1 MDKVL
6 LERLSVITDEE
17 KAYLDGKKDV
27 LKDIYFSKEST
38 VSDSKLFASSGR
50 KGINQVEVRT
60 HTRFIDFPL
69 HSHDFVEMMYVADGS
84 IVHVTDEGKEIV
96 LKKGGVLLMNR
107 HVKHAIK
114 RADAGDI
121 GINFIISPTLF
132 ETVVREVNESPIIT
146 DFLIENLRND
156 GKPVL
161 LQYDVAG
168 VLPIENLMENLIYAV
183 VYNKHKEPHI
193 LYKTLSLMLTYFVVV
208 EDILV
213 NKYSTSDYTEQLKNK
228 IENYIRTNYKDA
240 SLTVLASTLGLSH
253 TYLCKWISAN
263 MDCGF
268 KEMLVEQRFKMA
280 EYLLKTTDLSISD
293 VAAAV
298 GYENA
303 SYFYRCFRT
312 RYGDTPK
319 GVRKKKEV

>member
-1 MDKVL
+1 MDKAL
-6 LERLSVITDEE
+6 LDRLSDITDEE

-27 LKDIYFSKEST
+27 LRDIYFEKGT
-38 VSDSKLFASSGR
+38 IVSDSKLFSSSGK
-50 KGINQVEVRT
+50 KGINQVEART

-69 HSHDFVEMMYVADGS
+69 HGHDFVEMMYVASGN
-84 IVHVTDEGKEIV
+84 IVHITEDGEEIV

-107 HVKHAIK
+107 HVKHSIK
-114 RADAGDI
+114 RADIDDI
-121 GINFIISPTLF
+121 GINFIIPSPVF

-146 DFLIENLRND
+146 DFLIENLRNN
-156 GKPVL
+156 GKPVFM
-161 LQYDVAG
+161 QYDIAG
-168 VLPIENLMENLIYAV
+168 VLPIENIMENLMYFI
-183 VYNKHKEPHI
+183 VYNKYTESYI
-193 LYKTLSLMLTYFVVV
+193 LYKTLSLLLTYFVTV

-213 NKYSTSDYTEQLKNK
+213 NKYSTNDYTEQLKNK

-240 SLTVLASTLGLSH
+240 SLTVLASTLGISH

-263 MDCGF
+263 MDSGF

-312 RYGDTPK
+312 RYGDTPR
-319 GVRKKKEV
+319 GLRRKRE